1 MPEPLLVH
9 APVLSAQGLAVT
21 VCPLRARPHIAHCIS
36 VCDSCIPHNSPGEAV
51 VTPISQMRKLRLGAA
66 SGLAGGRARLQT
78 QLFSAPGP
86 ERPLPPLCARGRRPP
101 GDTSADPVDEPESR
115 RQSLRP
121 LVTPGLSP
129 QPWWASRCQITQPP
143 EKERHLQ
150 HGVKTALPEREETWA
165 HLRSGIQ
172 IQQGVPASVI
182 SFLGSL
188 RQRKGEIPLV
198 KPWEWR
204 GRVNGCGRSTG
215 R

>member
-1 MPEPLLVH
+1 MKSHWATHSPRATGQLKEEEK
-9 APVLSAQGLAVT
+9 SA
-21 VCPLRARPHIAHCIS
+21 
-36 VCDSCIPHNSPGEAV
+36 EE
-51 VTPISQMRKLRLGAA
+51 KLWSL
-66 SGLAGGRARLQT
+66 
-78 QLFSAPGP
+78 
-86 ERPLPPLCARGRRPP
+86 P